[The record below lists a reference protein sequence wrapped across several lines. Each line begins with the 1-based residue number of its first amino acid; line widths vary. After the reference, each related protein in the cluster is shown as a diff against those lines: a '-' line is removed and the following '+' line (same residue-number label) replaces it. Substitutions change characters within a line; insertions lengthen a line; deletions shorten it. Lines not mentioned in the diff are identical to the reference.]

1 MEGSKR
7 PKRICEACLVASSA
21 EGIASS
27 APQSASHMMLKVY
40 EEELA
45 VAAGS
50 SERPASFSVPRGGGG
65 GAGGGLS

>member
-21 EGIASS
+21 EGVATS

-45 VAAGS
+45 SAMGAG
-50 SERPASFSVPRGGGG
+50 RPASFSVP
-65 GAGGGLS
+65 GAGGGDGAGIG